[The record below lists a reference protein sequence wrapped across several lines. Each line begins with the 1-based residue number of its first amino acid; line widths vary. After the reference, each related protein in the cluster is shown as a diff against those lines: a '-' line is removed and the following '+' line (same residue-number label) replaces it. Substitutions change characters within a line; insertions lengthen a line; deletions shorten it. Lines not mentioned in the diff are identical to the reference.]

1 MTTPLV
7 PQFLAPT
14 VRPYVTPAQF
24 STYPTWLDLDDLLV
38 GGAAN
43 VQTDVLNDVLLAA
56 TQWAINTVEQM
67 PLHAHLDSRNTRA
80 RTNSVGRIVVKPAHI
95 PVRSVVSFSFGW
107 DPTAMA
113 SLTLPDASQ
122 WIEDGRS
129 VSYLLNG
136 PGSLNFVGPAI
147 QFGRAAPPSQ
157 ETYVA
162 WTYVAGYVNTV
173 LSSPSLVNAT
183 SLTVADPTGIQ
194 PGNVL
199 RLWDNGTSTS
209 PLAANEAVTVSPTWT
224 PPAPAWPPVPASVAL
239 ASPTSFAHAAGVGIS
254 DMPRDIMQA
263 VVQYAVGLLLRD
275 DVSSEEPFANAP
287 FGPVA
292 RRSTGGG
299 QAGGLISE
307 GERMLAPYRPT
318 RWGN

>member
-24 STYPTWLDLDDLLV
+24 SVYPTWLDLDDLV
-38 GGAAN
+38 QGGAAN

-56 TQWAINTVEQM
+56 TQWAINTVEGM

-80 RTNSVGRIVVKPAHI
+80 RTNAIGRLVLKPAHI
-95 PVRSVVSFSFGW
+95 PVRSVVSLSYGW

-113 SLTLPDASQ
+113 ALTLPDSSQ

-136 PGSLNFVGPAI
+136 PGALNFTGPQI
-147 QFGRAAPPSQ
+147 QFGRGPGPSW
-157 ETYVA
+157 ETYVN
-162 WTYVAGYVNTV
+162 WTYVAGYVNTT
-173 LSSPSLVNAT
+173 LSALANAGAT
-183 SLTVADPTGIQ
+183 SLSLTDPTGVL
-194 PGNVL
+194 PGDVL
-199 RLWDNGTSTS
+199 RLWDNGTPSA
-209 PLAANEAVTVSPTWT
+209 PAVGNEAVTVSPSYV
-224 PPAPAWPPVPASVAL
+224 PPAPTWPPTPASVPL
-239 ASPTSFAHAAGVGIS
+239 ASPTSFAHAAGVGIT
-254 DMPRDIMQA
+254 DMPRDILQA
-263 VVQYAVGLLLRD
+263 IVMYGVGLLMRD

-287 FGPVA
+287 FGPAA

-299 QAGGLISE
+299 HAGGLISE

>member
-14 VRPYVTPAQF
+14 VHPYVTAAQF
-24 STYPTWLDLDDLLV
+24 STYPTWLDLDDLV
-38 GGAAN
+38 PGGVAN
-43 VQTDVLNDVLLAA
+43 QQTAVLNDVLLAA
-56 TQWAINTVEQM
+56 TQWAINTVEGM

-80 RTNSVGRIVVKPAHI
+80 RTNAVGRIVVKPAHI
-95 PVRSVVSFSFGW
+95 PVRQVVSFSYGW

-113 SLTLPDASQ
+113 PLTLPDSSQ

-136 PGSLNFVGPAI
+136 PGALNFTGPQI
-147 QFGRAAPPSQ
+147 QFGRGPGPNW
-157 ETYVA
+157 ETYVN
-162 WTYVAGYVNTV
+162 WTYVAGYANTT
-173 LSSPSLVNAT
+173 LSAAAGVNAT
-183 SLTVADPTGIQ
+183 SLTLADPTGVL
-194 PGNVL
+194 PGDLL
-199 RLWDNGTSTS
+199 RIWDDSNTAS
-209 PLAANEAVTVSPTWT
+209 EAVTVSPTYV
-224 PPAPAWPPVPASVAL
+224 PPAPTWPPTPASVPL
-239 ASPTSFAHAAGVGIS
+239 ASATGFAHGVGVGIS
-254 DMPRDIMQA
+254 DMPRDILQA
-263 VVQYAVGLLLRD
+263 VVMYGIGLLMRD

-287 FGPVA
+287 FGPAA